1 MRLLV
6 WSAGAVLV
14 VSGCASQA
22 PEEAEPSQSPSPSS
36 AAVESPSAS
45 PSVEVDPNSAKFIC
59 EDLRLRDAYLEAD
72 DLAPHEEAQPYILSV
87 DAWTAALE
95 EDAEPELR
103 EIAQAASDAEDA
115 MEGMIE
121 WCKEHTEP
129 INPTS
134 PW

>member
-1 MRLLV
+1 MGRFGIPV
-6 WSAGAVLV
+6 AAVFTAVIMSACSAEPEP
-14 VSGCASQA
+14 A
-22 PEEAEPSQSPSPSS
+22 EEAALSPS
-36 AAVESPSAS
+36 AVESPSES
-45 PSVEVDPNSAKFIC
+45 PVAEVDPNSAKFIC

-103 EIAQAASDAEDA
+103 EIAQASSDAEGA
-115 MEGMIE
+115 MEGMVG
-121 WCKEHTEP
+121 WCKANTEP